1 VKAARTM
8 ALIRKPNVQL
18 HSDSKH
24 SKSEQKVPKVNS
36 AKTWDF
42 ASASTENV
50 TSSNSNTANN
60 SAYEENTQETS
71 SNTPN
76 FLIISTAIPTSTS
89 TTPARQTTN
98 KASSTTSSNSTTS
111 PTPSRRPS
119 TNLDQNGILSY
130 QGK

>member
-1 VKAARTM
+1 MKAARTM

-24 SKSEQKVPKVNS
+24 SKSEPKVPKVNS

-60 SAYEENTQETS
+60 SAYEENTQGTS